1 MIPPSALGVILAV
14 VASVSVGK
22 LLIAIIVPGILMALS
37 YVAYIVLACLMRP
50 SLAPSYA
57 LKPTPLLERLRLTV
71 IYVLPLSTI
80 IFLVTGVI
88 FLGVATPT
96 EAAALGTAGAFV
108 LAMCYRGLSM
118 RITREALLSTL
129 RISVMVLV
137 ILAAAQAFTQLLA
150 YTGATRHLVQWASSL
165 PIAPIWVVV
174 MMHLVTLLL
183 GGPLGGIPLIMMT
196 IPIFIPVVKALGFDP
211 IWFCV
216 VMLINVELAQITPPF
231 GILLYIVR
239 GAVPNTT
246 MGQVN
251 RAALPIILCH
261 LAVMALIVVFPA
273 LALWMPAMMA
283 R

>member
-1 MIPPSALGVILAV
+1 
-14 VASVSVGK
+14 
-22 LLIAIIVPGILMALS
+22 
-37 YVAYIVLACLMRP
+37 
-50 SLAPSYA
+50 
-57 LKPTPLLERLRLTV
+57 
-71 IYVLPLSTI
+71 
-80 IFLVTGVI
+80 
-88 FLGVATPT
+88 
-96 EAAALGTAGAFV
+96 
-108 LAMCYRGLSM
+108 
-118 RITREALLSTL
+118 
-129 RISVMVLV
+129 
-137 ILAAAQAFTQLLA
+137 
-150 YTGATRHLVQWASSL
+150 VQWASSL